1 MFLNDGNLVSMIVC
15 MMMFH
20 VAKCR
25 TWLVAQGFMK
35 PSNSSSYNWVPLNS
49 KFLNVSKWMSMKSG
63 LLHMFDHIKKMLTY
77 VKSIKSPTWLLESY
91 DIPIIYSKKQTFWW
105 LGCGLPAATGSFWLR
120 PSKGRWKLAILRCD
134 GAINGDFTGKFDNW
148 YSWDL
153 IIIIVIIIK

>member
-1 MFLNDGNLVSMIVC
+1 MFLNDDNLVSMIVC

-35 PSNSSSYNWVPLNS
+35 PSNSSSYNWVPLKS
-49 KFLNVSKWMSMKSG
+49 KFLNVSNMNVNEKWITSHVWSYWK
-63 LLHMFDHIKKMLTY
+63 LLTY

-91 DIPIIYSKKQTFWW
+91 DIPIIKNPTFWW
-105 LGCGLPAATGSFWLR
+105 LGCGPPAATGSFWLR

-153 IIIIVIIIK
+153 IIDIIVIIIR